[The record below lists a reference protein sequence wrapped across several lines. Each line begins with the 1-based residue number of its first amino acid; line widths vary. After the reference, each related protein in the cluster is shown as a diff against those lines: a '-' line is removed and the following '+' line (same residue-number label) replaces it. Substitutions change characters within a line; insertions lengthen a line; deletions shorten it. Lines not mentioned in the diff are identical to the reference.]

1 MMSQPGD
8 QVTGA
13 WGLRAA
19 HADRERAV
27 DMLKGAFVQGRL
39 TKDEFDARVSRALA
53 ARTCAELTAITA
65 IPVTA
70 GPVTAGPV
78 TAGPVTAG
86 PVTAGPV
93 TAGPVTA
100 GPVTAGPPHQR
111 GQAPTPTD
119 QAITWSTAATFV
131 AVTLVTSMF
140 LLPQYFL
147 LVAGFVFGIVFATA
161 AQLLYSRHE
170 KRSRGA
176 LPG

>member
-27 DMLKGAFVQGRL
+27 DVLRDAFVQGRL
-39 TKDEFDARVSRALA
+39 PKDEFDARVSRALA
-53 ARTCAELTAITA
+53 ARTYAELTAITA

-78 TAGPVTAG
+78 TGGA
-86 PVTAGPV
+86 
-93 TAGPVTA
+93 
-100 GPVTAGPPHQR
+100 PHQR

-119 QAITWSTAATFV
+119 RAITWSTAATFV

-140 LLPQYFL
+140 LLPRYFL

-170 KRSRGA
+170 RRSRGA

>member
-27 DMLKGAFVQGRL
+27 DVLKSAFVQGRL
-39 TKDEFDARVSRALA
+39 TKDEFDARISRALA

-65 IPVTA
+65 
-70 GPVTAGPV
+70 GPVTEGPVAEGPV
-78 TAGPVTAG
+78 TG
-86 PVTAGPV
+86 
-93 TAGPVTA
+93 
-100 GPVTAGPPHQR
+100 GPPHRR
-111 GQAPTPTD
+111 GRAPTPTD

-131 AVTLVTSMF
+131 AVTLVASMF
-140 LLPQYFL
+140 FAPRYFL

>member
-65 IPVTA
+65 I
-70 GPVTAGPV
+70 
-78 TAGPVTAG
+78 

>member
-78 TAGPVTAG
+78 TAGPVTG
-86 PVTAGPV
+86 
-93 TAGPVTA
+93 
-100 GPVTAGPPHQR
+100 GPPHQR